1 MINLQHSNQE
11 SLTRRLYSMKVKLNE
26 EIKEY
31 CNILKL
37 KAIKTHF
44 EEVMSEAADY
54 EDFLHKLLTYEME
67 EKDKRSIECRIR
79 NAHLPYRQYIE
90 DIEMD
95 CLPAD
100 MQKRL
105 PELATLDFIEKGR
118 NIIMTGNPGTG
129 KTMVSIALALKACIS
144 GYKVLFTTIPLL
156 VTTLKESNSAKTLR
170 YFENR
175 FEKYDLVVADEL
187 GYTSFDREGTDL
199 LFNNLSLRAA
209 RKSTIITSNLSFERW
224 IEVFGDPTVT
234 SAMIDRLTYKAILVD
249 MEGDS
254 YRLRETLRENGAS
267 IKSLT
272 A

>member
-1 MINLQHSNQE
+1 
-11 SLTRRLYSMKVKLNE
+11 MKIKLNE

-31 CNILKL
+31 CKILKFKGIL
-37 KAIKTHF
+37 MHF
-44 EEVMSEAADY
+44 EEVMSEATDY
-54 EDFLHKLLTYEME
+54 EDFLHRLLTFEME
-67 EKDKRSIECRIR
+67 EKTKRSIECRIR
-79 NAHLPYRQYIE
+79 SAHFPYKKYLQ

-95 CLPAD
+95 CLPVD
-100 MQKRL
+100 MQKKL
-105 PELATLDFIEKGR
+105 PGLATLDFIEKGK

-129 KTMVSIALALKACIS
+129 KTMVSIALGLKACLV
-144 GYKVLFTTIPLL
+144 GYKVLFTTVPLL
-156 VTTLKESNSAKTLR
+156 VTTLKECNSARTLR

-209 RKSTIITSNLSFERW
+209 RKSTIITTNLSFERW
-224 IEVFGDPTVT
+224 VEVFGDPTVT

-267 IKSLT
+267 FDFDKV
-272 A
+272 AV

>member
-1 MINLQHSNQE
+1 
-11 SLTRRLYSMKVKLNE
+11 MKIKLNE

-31 CNILKL
+31 CKILKFKGIL
-37 KAIKTHF
+37 MHF
-44 EEVMSEAADY
+44 EEVMSEATDY
-54 EDFLHKLLTYEME
+54 EDFLHRLLTFEME
-67 EKDKRSIECRIR
+67 EKTKRSIECRIR
-79 NAHLPYRQYIE
+79 SAHFPYKKYLQ

-95 CLPAD
+95 CLPVD
-100 MQKRL
+100 MQKKL
-105 PELATLDFIEKGR
+105 PGLATLDFIEKGK

-129 KTMVSIALALKACIS
+129 KTMVSIALGLKACLA
-144 GYKVLFTTIPLL
+144 GYKVLFTTVPLL
-156 VTTLKESNSAKTLR
+156 VTTLKECNSARTLR

-209 RKSTIITSNLSFERW
+209 RKSTIITTNLSFERW
-224 IEVFGDPTVT
+224 VEVFGDPTVT

-267 IKSLT
+267 FDFDKV
-272 A
+272 AV

>member
-1 MINLQHSNQE
+1 
-11 SLTRRLYSMKVKLNE
+11 MKIKLNE

-31 CNILKL
+31 CKILKFKGIL
-37 KAIKTHF
+37 MHF
-44 EEVMSEAADY
+44 EEVMSEATDY
-54 EDFLHKLLTYEME
+54 EDFLHRLLTFEME
-67 EKDKRSIECRIR
+67 EKTKRSIECRIR
-79 NAHLPYRQYIE
+79 SAHFPYKKYLQ

-95 CLPAD
+95 CLPVD
-100 MQKRL
+100 MQKKL
-105 PELATLDFIEKGR
+105 PGLATLDFIEKGK

-129 KTMVSIALALKACIS
+129 KTMVSIALGLKACLA
-144 GYKVLFTTIPLL
+144 GYKVLFTTVPLL
-156 VTTLKESNSAKTLR
+156 VTTLKECNSARTLR

-209 RKSTIITSNLSFERW
+209 RKSTIITTNLSFERW
-224 IEVFGDPTVT
+224 VEVFGDPTVT
-234 SAMIDRLTYKAILVD
+234 SAMIDQLTYKAILVD

-267 IKSLT
+267 FDFDKV
-272 A
+272 AV

>member
-1 MINLQHSNQE
+1 
-11 SLTRRLYSMKVKLNE
+11 MKVKLNE

-37 KAIKTHF
+37 KGIRAHF
-44 EEVMSEAADY
+44 EEAITESTDY
-54 EDFLHKLLTYEME
+54 EEFLHRLLSYELK
-67 EKDKRSIECRIR
+67 EKDKRSIDCRIR
-79 NAHLPYRQYIE
+79 NAHFPYKQYMG
-90 DIEMD
+90 DIELD
-95 CLPAD
+95 CLPVD
-100 MQKRL
+100 MQKKL
-105 PELATLDFIEKGR
+105 PELATLNFIEKGK

-129 KTMVSIALALKACIS
+129 KTMVSIALGLKACMS
-144 GYKVLFTTIPLL
+144 GYKVLFTTVPLL

-175 FEKYDLVVADEL
+175 FEKYDLVIADEL

-209 RKSTIITSNLSFERW
+209 RKSTIITTNLSFERW
-224 IEVFGDPTVT
+224 VEVFGDPTVT
-234 SAMIDRLTYKAILVD
+234 SAMVDRLTYKAILVD

-267 IKSLT
+267 FDITNK
-272 A
+272 AV

>member
-1 MINLQHSNQE
+1 
-11 SLTRRLYSMKVKLNE
+11 MKIKLNE

-31 CNILKL
+31 CKILKFKGIL
-37 KAIKTHF
+37 MHF
-44 EEVMSEAADY
+44 EEVMSEATDY
-54 EDFLHKLLTYEME
+54 EDFLHRLLTFEME
-67 EKDKRSIECRIR
+67 EKTKRSIECRIR
-79 NAHLPYRQYIE
+79 SAHFPYKKYLQ

-95 CLPAD
+95 CLPVD
-100 MQKRL
+100 MQKKL
-105 PELATLDFIEKGR
+105 PGLATLDFIEKGK

-129 KTMVSIALALKACIS
+129 KTMVSIALGLKACLA
-144 GYKVLFTTIPLL
+144 GYKVLFMTVPLL
-156 VTTLKESNSAKTLR
+156 VTTLKECNSARTLR

-209 RKSTIITSNLSFERW
+209 RKSTIITTNLSFERW
-224 IEVFGDPTVT
+224 VEVFGDPTVT

-267 IKSLT
+267 FDFDKV
-272 A
+272 AV

>member
-1 MINLQHSNQE
+1 
-11 SLTRRLYSMKVKLNE
+11 
-26 EIKEY
+26 
-31 CNILKL
+31 
-37 KAIKTHF
+37 
-44 EEVMSEAADY
+44 
-54 EDFLHKLLTYEME
+54 
-67 EKDKRSIECRIR
+67 
-79 NAHLPYRQYIE
+79 
-90 DIEMD
+90 
-95 CLPAD
+95 
-100 MQKRL
+100 
-105 PELATLDFIEKGR
+105 
-118 NIIMTGNPGTG
+118 
-129 KTMVSIALALKACIS
+129 MVSIALALKACMA

-254 YRLRETLRENGAS
+254 LNIR
-267 IKSLT
+267 K
-272 A
+272 